1 MLSFVTVAL
10 YPKHTITLTLY
21 IDISSLVYD
30 SMFSTFVP
38 VGVWCHC
45 DFSFRS
51 IQIYSH
57 TDLFFTSNKRR
68 R

>member
-10 YPKHTITLTLY
+10 FPKHTITLTLY

-30 SMFSTFVP
+30 SMFSIFVP

-45 DFSFRS
+45 DFSCRS

-57 TDLFFTSNKRR
+57 TDLFFTSNKRKR
-68 R
+68 